1 MSNIYTKPFALPKL
15 DQTQKSNPTFGATF
29 TGSLLDAPDDRVW
42 ARKQD
47 QLQIAKNKLT
57 GVIDPKQAIVQAGV
71 EYEKP
76 LNKQL
81 DTPEIDTS
89 FNGPPPQLKAPLT
102 PTKPQQEGGNDEP
115 SKFSKFVNSDGTKMA
130 IKAIHS
136 IASNVPS
143 LDKNINENDT
153 MAKGLR
159 DTTSSALI
167 QSGNPYAMAAGA
179 AIQIFDKTGGF
190 TDGSQGLGGV
200 NDTLNTMAG
209 FLLPGAGYFVGKT
222 NGIQKNKRV
231 MASSG
236 FGGVVDDVNVASQN
250 ANAKLLFGKGK
261 ANMMI
266 SQANIMQNKA
276 ASLLQNQDARI
287 MASANPLYSTKSQVQ
302 NQSGSITPNTFMA
315 AKKGAKLYDRSEAQR
330 LLSLRNGGTPKIV
343 NKHVPTFEDF
353 ISTLPENLQNSEDYR
368 MKEYW
373 EYNDRPET
381 FQQALEKGMF
391 ELSDDGT
398 YHAKSIAWNPNTGE
412 GEFMKYSTHP
422 TNWMEEWY
430 YKGYI
435 PYPKD
440 PTIIESTN
448 EDDYWP
454 VPIIGDDKIQWE
466 DFISKYD
473 LDKSGDYWK
482 YVPKENNEIT
492 SFKKGG
498 SFNVIPVGALH
509 KNKHH
514 LSDIDDKFNSVTTK
528 GIPVITE
535 SEGGKVTQ
543 HAEVEKEEWTIRLE
557 VTEKIE
563 DLLKSYEESDKQSE
577 KDKFAIEAGELVV
590 EELLFNTQDQSGLI
604 NKIE

>member
-1 MSNIYTKPFALPKL
+1 MSNSYKNPFVFPKL
-15 DQTQKSNPTFGATF
+15 DWTQKSNPTFGATF
-29 TGSLLDAPDDRVW
+29 NASDDRKW
-42 ARKQD
+42 ARQQN
-47 QLQIAKNKLT
+47 QLQIEKNKLT
-57 GVIDPKQAIVQAGV
+57 GVIDPKQAILSAGA

-76 LNKQL
+76 LSEPK
-81 DTPEIDTS
+81 IDTS
-89 FNGPPPQLKAPLT
+89 FNGSVPEINTSLT
-102 PTKPQQEGGNDEP
+102 PTKPQQQGGGNDEP
-115 SKFSKFVNSDGTKMA
+115 SKFSKFMNSDGTKIA
-130 IKAIHS
+130 IQAIHS

-159 DTTSSALI
+159 DTTSSALM

-222 NGIQKNKRV
+222 NDIQKNKRV

-330 LLSLRNGGTPKIV
+330 LLSLRDGGTPKIV

-353 ISTLPENLQNSEDYR
+353 VSTLPENLQNSEDYR
-368 MKEYW
+368 MKEC
-373 EYNDRPET
+373 
-381 FQQALEKGMF
+381 Q
-391 ELSDDGT
+391 
-398 YHAKSIAWNPNTGE
+398 
-412 GEFMKYSTHP
+412 KYT
-422 TNWMEEWY
+422 
-430 YKGYI
+430 
-435 PYPKD
+435 
-440 PTIIESTN
+440 
-448 EDDYWP
+448 
-454 VPIIGDDKIQWE
+454 
-466 DFISKYD
+466 
-473 LDKSGDYWK
+473 
-482 YVPKENNEIT
+482 PKENNEIE

-514 LSDIDDKFNSVTTK
+514 LSDIDDKFDGVTTK

-535 SEGGKVTQ
+535 SDEGKVTQ

-563 DLLKSYEESDKQSE
+563 DLLKSYKESDKQSE

-604 NKIE
+604 NKIQ